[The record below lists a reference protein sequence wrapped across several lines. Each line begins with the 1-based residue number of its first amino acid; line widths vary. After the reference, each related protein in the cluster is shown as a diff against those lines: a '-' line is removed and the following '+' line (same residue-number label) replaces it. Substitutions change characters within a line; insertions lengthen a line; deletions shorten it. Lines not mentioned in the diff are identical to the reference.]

1 MKDMF
6 VCPNCGK
13 SIDIKPAKSAI
24 RCNHCGEPL
33 LVSPGSRVVLAN
45 PIRSYLT
52 PENSDEESGH
62 PQIRFSAPTR
72 PPVSAE
78 RRKRTAQL
86 AYERVTQ
93 QEQLD
98 HSGLVYGILA
108 IVFGGVLDI
117 LSWLRSEYVQS
128 DWVGW
133 VGLWIG
139 ALVFVAGAFVT
150 TWFFRSLRSAQAA
163 KREIKKEMQ
172 D

>member
-13 SIDIKPAKSAI
+13 LIDIQSPESAVT
-24 RCNHCGEPL
+24 CNHCGEAL

-45 PIRSYLT
+45 PIRTYLA
-52 PENSDEESGH
+52 PDNSTEKSEH
-62 PQIRFSAPTR
+62 PRVRFSAATR
-72 PPVSAE
+72 PPISAE
-78 RRKRTAQL
+78 RRKRTAHL

-108 IVFGGVLDI
+108 IVFGGFLGL
-117 LSWLRSEYVQS
+117 LSWFRLEYVQS

-139 ALVFVAGAFVT
+139 ALVFATGTFVT
-150 TWFFRSLRSAQAA
+150 VWFVRSLRSTQVA
-163 KREIKKEMQ
+163 KREIEKEMQ
-172 D
+172 G

>member
-6 VCPNCGK
+6 ACPNCGK
-13 SIDIKPAKSAI
+13 LIDIQSPESAVE
-24 RCNHCGEPL
+24 CNHCGEAL

-45 PIRSYLT
+45 PIRTYLA
-52 PENSDEESGH
+52 PDNSAEKSEH
-62 PQIRFSAPTR
+62 TRARFSVAPR
-72 PPVSAE
+72 PPISAQ
-78 RRKRTAQL
+78 RRKRTAHL

-108 IVFGGVLDI
+108 IVFGGFLGL

-133 VGLWIG
+133 AGLWIG
-139 ALVFVAGAFVT
+139 ALVLVAGTFVT
-150 TWFFRSLRSAQAA
+150 TWFYRSLRSAQAA
-163 KREIKKEMQ
+163 KREIEKEIKG
-172 D
+172 

>member
-13 SIDIKPAKSAI
+13 LIDIQSPESAVT
-24 RCNHCGEPL
+24 CNHCGEAL
-33 LVSPGSRVVLAN
+33 LVSPGNRVVLAN
-45 PIRSYLT
+45 PIRSYLN

-62 PQIRFSAPTR
+62 QRIRFSATTR
-72 PPVSAE
+72 PPISAE
-78 RRKRTAQL
+78 RRKRTAHL

-108 IVFGGVLDI
+108 IVFGGLLGL

-139 ALVFVAGAFVT
+139 ALVFATGTFVT
-150 TWFFRSLRSAQAA
+150 VWFVRSLRSTQVA
-163 KREIKKEMQ
+163 KREIEKEMQ
-172 D
+172 G